1 MMTAHLTVLVLAL
14 LQPSTCWLTVLQPPP
29 ARHAPP
35 RCCAEAAPPKRVR
48 RNKYAQHSKADAV
61 RESLRFSRIDDPA
74 TAAATT
80 PATTTPPAPPKIR
93 VRGEWTYPDAAA
105 VDQRDPTTF
114 GFTEIGTVLGA
125 HGINGELKVRTE
137 SDFGPQ
143 RLCERGVRWLRRPR
157 RRAPREVAL
166 LGGRKGPGAG
176 VYLVTLDGVGSRE
189 AAAALKGSTF
199 FARREVRPA
208 QLAADELLVWELEG
222 LTVARA
228 AVGAGAGELEDGELA
243 AGDTIG
249 RVVGVVPREE
259 ITGNPE
265 LGNDLLEVELGGGEE
280 VGEEEAA
287 VVAGEGDGPDTVLI
301 PYVPQIV
308 RAVLP
313 ERRLVL
319 VDPPEG
325 LLDLVQPKRRAR
337 VVIRGLLKAEGAT

>member
-1 MMTAHLTVLVLAL
+1 M
-14 LQPSTCWLTVLQPPP
+14 
-29 ARHAPP
+29 
-35 RCCAEAAPPKRVR
+35 
-48 RNKYAQHSKADAV
+48 
-61 RESLRFSRIDDPA
+61 
-74 TAAATT
+74 
-80 PATTTPPAPPKIR
+80 
-93 VRGEWTYPDAAA
+93 
-105 VDQRDPTTF
+105 
-114 GFTEIGTVLGA
+114 
-125 HGINGELKVRTE
+125 
-137 SDFGPQ
+137 
-143 RLCERGVRWLRRPR
+143 
-157 RRAPREVAL
+157 
-166 LGGRKGPGAG
+166 
-176 VYLVTLDGVGSRE
+176 YLVTLDGVGSRE

-228 AVGAGAGELEDGELA
+228 AVGAAGELEDGELA

-265 LGNDLLEVELGGGEE
+265 LGNDLLEVELGGGEAA
-280 VGEEEAA
+280 GEEDEGDEAA
-287 VVAGEGDGPDTVLI
+287 AGEGGDGPDTVLI

-325 LLDLVQPKRRAR
+325 LLDLVRRSGAR
-337 VVIRGLLKAEGAT
+337 GW

>member
-1 MMTAHLTVLVLAL
+1 M
-14 LQPSTCWLTVLQPPP
+14 
-29 ARHAPP
+29 
-35 RCCAEAAPPKRVR
+35 
-48 RNKYAQHSKADAV
+48 
-61 RESLRFSRIDDPA
+61 
-74 TAAATT
+74 
-80 PATTTPPAPPKIR
+80 
-93 VRGEWTYPDAAA
+93 
-105 VDQRDPTTF
+105 
-114 GFTEIGTVLGA
+114 
-125 HGINGELKVRTE
+125 
-137 SDFGPQ
+137 
-143 RLCERGVRWLRRPR
+143 
-157 RRAPREVAL
+157 
-166 LGGRKGPGAG
+166 
-176 VYLVTLDGVGSRE
+176 YLVTLDGVGSRE

-280 VGEEEAA
+280 AAEEGEAA
-287 VVAGEGDGPDTVLI
+287 AAAGEGGDGPDTVLI

>member
-1 MMTAHLTVLVLAL
+1 M
-14 LQPSTCWLTVLQPPP
+14 
-29 ARHAPP
+29 
-35 RCCAEAAPPKRVR
+35 R

-61 RESLRFSRIDDPA
+61 RESLRFSRIA
-74 TAAATT
+74 TGDRRRHDARHHQ
-80 PATTTPPAPPKIR
+80 PPPKIR

-143 RLCERGVRWLRRPR
+143 RLCEAGVRWLRRPR

-280 VGEEEAA
+280 AAEEGEEM
-287 VVAGEGDGPDTVLI
+287 AGDGDGPDTVLI

>member
-1 MMTAHLTVLVLAL
+1 MMSSVLPAVLVSLAL
-14 LQPSTCWLTVLQPPP
+14 LQPPP

-35 RCCAEAAPPKRVR
+35 RCCADAAPPKRVR

-80 PATTTPPAPPKIR
+80 PATATPPAPPKIR

-265 LGNDLLEVELGGGEE
+265 LGNDLLEVELGGGEAA
-280 VGEEEAA
+280 GEEEEGDE
-287 VVAGEGDGPDTVLI
+287 VTAGEGGDGPDTVLI

-337 VVIRGLLKAEGAT
+337 VVIRGLLKAEGS